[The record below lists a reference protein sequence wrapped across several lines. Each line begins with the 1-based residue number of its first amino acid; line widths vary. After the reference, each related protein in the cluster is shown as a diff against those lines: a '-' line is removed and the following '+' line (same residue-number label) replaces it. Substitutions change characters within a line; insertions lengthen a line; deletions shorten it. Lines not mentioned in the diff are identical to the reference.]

1 MPRSED
7 DCSRAAIR
15 FPMQTGRENKPHI
28 GIYGRCNAGK
38 SSLLNFIT
46 GADTAIVSPE
56 AGTTTDVVRKS
67 YEILGFAPVIWLDT
81 AGVDDRSELG
91 RKRVTRTW
99 ESLLQVDLALLVFRQ
114 WGDPEKELVR
124 RFEQLAL
131 PYILV
136 YNGRKGELS
145 CGEDGPGKI
154 PGKPDRMVL
163 EADLLRPEAEVRDR
177 LLEAVRRQLPE
188 RACRVPSMFEG
199 RVEAGDRVIL
209 VCPIDSEAPAGRLIL
224 PQVQA
229 IRELLDR
236 HAVPVVVQPDE
247 LAGLFAA
254 DNRPSDKSVPPLFS
268 AVSCRPKLV
277 VTDSQVFAR
286 VRAVVPQEVE
296 VTSFSILL
304 AAAKGDFDTYKK
316 GLERVDTLREGDRVL
331 IAENCT
337 HQVSCEDIGRK
348 KIPRW
353 LENYSGCRLHFTFV
367 SGLEPFPEDLADYA
381 LVVQCGG
388 CMVTRSQVQGRIRTA
403 VAAGVAITNYGM
415 LIRKVTLP
423 GACGKK

>member
-1 MPRSED
+1 
-7 DCSRAAIR
+7 
-15 FPMQTGRENKPHI
+15 MQTGRENKPHI

-46 GADTAIVSPE
+46 EADTAIVSSE

-67 YEILGFAPVIWLDT
+67 YEILGFAPVLWLDT
-81 AGVDDRSELG
+81 AGVDDLSELG
-91 RKRVTRTW
+91 RKRVARTW
-99 ESLLQVDLALLVFRQ
+99 ESLLQVDLALLVFRR
-114 WGDPEKELVR
+114 WGEPEEKLVR
-124 RFEQLAL
+124 RFERLSL
-131 PYILV
+131 PYLLIH
-136 YNGRKGELS
+136 NGREGDCPCETRR
-145 CGEDGPGKI
+145 PGNRS
-154 PGKPDRMVL
+154 GKPDRRSVM
-163 EADLLRPEAEVRDR
+163 EIDLLQPETGDRDR
-177 LLEAVRRQLPE
+177 LLEAVKRLLPE
-188 RACRVPSMFEG
+188 RAYRVPSMFEG
-199 RVEAGDRVIL
+199 RAEAGDRVVL

-247 LAGLFAA
+247 LAGLFAT
-254 DNRPSDKSVPPLFS
+254 DNGRTEEVLTPLFP

-286 VRAVVPQEVE
+286 VRAAVPQEVE

-316 GLERVDTLREGDRVL
+316 GLERIDTLREGDRVL

-337 HQVSCEDIGRK
+337 HQVSCEDIGRV

-353 LENYSGCRLHFTFV
+353 LETYAGCRLHFTFV